1 MTPTEPGG
9 PGGAGDRQ
17 LCRDDAAYVLGALP
31 PADRHAYEDHLRE
44 CAACQASVRS
54 LAGLPG
60 LLALTSAD
68 VLAGPAE
75 PVPPS
80 VLPAVL
86 GRVTRARRRRR
97 WLVGSLAAAAVA
109 LLVVAIGAA
118 VRPAPGSGEAG
129 PGPSGTG
136 SASVDPSA
144 GSGVPGAPAP
154 GATAPSPG
162 PDETVPLD
170 QVAPGP
176 MTATLELVD
185 RRWGTSIT
193 VVCSYAADM
202 NDAVPYDLAVVDLAG
217 HESSAGS
224 WSGVPGVTARIP
236 VATALPREQIS
247 AFEIRLADGRTILHG
262 AP

>member
-1 MTPTEPGG
+1 MTSAGSSGLSGPDGG
-9 PGGAGDRQ
+9 RH
-17 LCRDDAAYVLGALP
+17 CRDDAAYVLGALS
-31 PADRHAYEDHLRE
+31 PADRRDYEEHLRG

-68 VLAGPAE
+68 ALAGPE
-75 PVPPS
+75 DPVPPS
-80 VLPAVL
+80 VLPGVL
-86 GRVTRARRRRR
+86 HRVAQARRHRR
-97 WLVGSLAAAAVA
+97 WLVGGLTAAAVV
-109 LLVVAIGAA
+109 LLVVAVGAL
-118 VRPAPGSGEAG
+118 VRPAPVPSAGEAG
-129 PGPSGTG
+129 PGATGPAVTQSGAAQSGAAQSGGPSSG
-136 SASVDPSA
+136 SA
-144 GSGVPGAPAP
+144 
-154 GATAPSPG
+154 
-162 PDETVPLD
+162 PDETVPLA
-170 QVAPGP
+170 QVMPGP
-176 MTATLELVD
+176 MTATLELAD

-193 VVCSYAADM
+193 VVCSYAQGMDEP
-202 NDAVPYDLAVVDLAG
+202 VPYDLAVVDLAG